1 MTAPI
6 IEIEDLHT
14 YYGHSY
20 ILQGLSLHVAPGEIV
35 AVLGR
40 NGVGKTTLIRSI
52 SGFTPPRRGCIRFQ
66 GVGIEGLAPEKIARL
81 GISLVPQARRV
92 FRSLTVAETLSIA
105 SRSKGSPAAQPGW
118 FSERVYQ
125 AFPRLRERRDQR
137 AGDLSGGEQ
146 QMLATGRAL
155 VSNPALILLDE
166 PTEGLSPLLVREL
179 QAVLRQL
186 KADGTTLLLVEQRV
200 NFALALAD
208 RIYLM
213 IKGQIAHETTPDLL
227 RSDAG
232 LRQRFL
238 GI

>member
-1 MTAPI
+1 MTAPM
-6 IEIEDLHT
+6 IEIEDIHT

-20 ILQGLSLHVAPGEIV
+20 ILQGVSLHVAPGEIV

-52 SGFTPPRRGCIRFQ
+52 IGFTPPQRGRIRFRS
-66 GVGIEGLAPEKIARL
+66 VGIEGLPPEKIARL

-92 FRSLTVAETLSIA
+92 FRSLTVSETLSIA
-105 SRSKGSPAAQPGW
+105 SRSKGSSAALAGW

-125 AFPRLRERRDQR
+125 AFPRLRERRDHR
-137 AGDLSGGEQ
+137 AGNLSGGEQ

-186 KADGTTLLLVEQRV
+186 RADGTTLLLVEQRI
-200 NFALALAD
+200 NFAIALAD

-227 RSDAG
+227 RTDAD

-238 GI
+238 GV